1 VIKIKQLGQNLRENI
16 NNIFSFLFF
25 FICGGIKMDE
35 IEIKNKNVII
45 NTIDFKQ
52 EYVHI
57 SGENMDL
64 LLNTVEDILK
74 KIETVLDK
82 VNNPDIYEE
91 KEKIRKEI
99 LK

>member
-1 VIKIKQLGQNLRENI
+1 
-16 NNIFSFLFF
+16 
-25 FICGGIKMDE
+25 MDE